1 MDFCFILRCEGG
13 LGLVHRQPPANAT
26 RRSPVSAE
34 SSLRRSQANELMDW
48 LKTVLAGRRWGV
60 KAISRL
66 ESHPCVITVEE
77 MGAARHFVRTQFT
90 QYPKRPVTHFC
101 SHSWKLIQ
109 GEAVRRRVAAV
120 AAAGGHWRLCLAA
133 VAGGG
138 VCDEWWR
145 MAVVGGGGGG
155 GGGSGWWWWV
165 VAGGGYLPTLRCF
178 RGLVSPRPGRR
189 PGLLAAAVL
198 GGDDRRWGWRV
209 AACGGDCGN
218 GR

>member
-109 GEAVRRRVAAV
+109 ECGTCGQVLDQRSQDR
-120 AAAGGHWRLCLAA
+120 GGCTAESGGCGGGGRTLAA
-133 VAGGG
+133 VS
-138 VCDEWWR
+138 
-145 MAVVGGGGGG
+145 GGGGG
-155 GGGSGWWWWV
+155 W
-165 VAGGGYLPTLRCF
+165 
-178 RGLVSPRPGRR
+178 RR
-189 PGLLAAAVL
+189 L
-198 GGDDRRWGWRV
+198 
-209 AACGGDCGN
+209 
-218 GR
+218 